1 MIHIYCGDGKGK
13 TTAAIGLALRMA
25 GNGKRVR
32 VLQFLKGS
40 ESGEIAYL
48 RNSKI
53 EIERLKNDCGFY
65 WNMSD
70 DEKSEVRERHNELL
84 RRALS
89 DLDGLD
95 MLVLDELF
103 AAVNC
108 GLVDMELVKA
118 AVEGCKNTEL
128 VMTGREPDAY
138 FMEKADYIS
147 EIKKIKHPFD
157 KGVAARKGIEY

>member
-13 TTAAIGLALRMA
+13 TTAAIGLAVRMA

-40 ESGEIAYL
+40 ESGEITYL
-48 RNSKI
+48 QNS
-53 EIERLKNDCGFY
+53 EIEMGRLEKDCGFY

-70 DEKSEVRERHNELL
+70 EEKSEVQKRHNELL

-89 DLDGLD
+89 DLDRLD

-103 AAVNC
+103 AAINC
-108 GLVDMELVKA
+108 RLVDMELVKSV
-118 AVEGCKNTEL
+118 VEGCKSTEL
-128 VMTGREPDAY
+128 VMTGRNPDAY
-138 FMEKADYIS
+138 FTEKADYIS

>member
-40 ESGEIAYL
+40 ESGEITYL
-48 RNSKI
+48 QNS
-53 EIERLKNDCGFY
+53 EIETGRLKKDCGFY
-65 WNMSD
+65 WDMSD
-70 DEKSEVRERHNELL
+70 EEKSEVTKRHNELL
-84 RRALS
+84 HQALS
-89 DLDGLD
+89 ELDRLD
-95 MLVLDELF
+95 MLVLDEIF
-103 AAVNC
+103 AAFNC
-108 GLVDMELVKA
+108 GLVDKKLIKSV
-118 AVEGCKNTEL
+118 VESCKNTEL
-128 VMTGREPDAY
+128 VMTGRNPDAY